1 MLNDG
6 SGFKKVYL
14 SIEISP
20 NIPVPSQCEV
30 VEPRV
35 ADLFHLVSLEENF
48 QQTAS
53 LALPRKSYF
62 FPQMPESYIIA
73 VHRKIVSIMK
83 IHSDNFLTFRSA
95 IAATG

>member
-14 SIEISP
+14 SIVISP

-35 ADLFHLVSLEENF
+35 ADLFHLVSLEKLSTDSFIGSATEK
-48 QQTAS
+48 
-53 LALPRKSYF
+53 L
-62 FPQMPESYIIA
+62 FPQMPESYITA

>member
-14 SIEISP
+14 SIVISP

-35 ADLFHLVSLEENF
+35 ADLFHLVSLEETFNR
-48 QQTAS
+48 Q
-53 LALPRKSYF
+53 LHWLCHGKL
-62 FPQMPESYIIA
+62 FPQMPESYITA

>member
-14 SIEISP
+14 SIVISP

-35 ADLFHLVSLEENF
+35 ADLFHL
-48 QQTAS
+48 
-53 LALPRKSYF
+53 
-62 FPQMPESYIIA
+62 FPQMPESYITA